1 MAAQVLAEVSERIG
15 RALVGKFNGANKAAT
30 TTTTAAVVAAADN
43 NNNND
48 DSKAMVVDNLKM
60 AQRMEIFPFFPSSY
74 HYGSSCML
82 LRLLPSTISRDKN
95 ICLFLLAAVAAVYD
109 LTAFA
114 VAHGGCC

>member
-48 DSKAMVVDNLKM
+48 DSKATVVDNLKM
-60 AQRMEIFPFFPSSY
+60 AERMEIFPFFPSS
-74 HYGSSCML
+74 SSL
-82 LRLLPSTISRDKN
+82 WQQLH
-95 ICLFLLAAVAAVYD
+95 VAASAPVNY
-109 LTAFA
+109 FK
-114 VAHGGCC
+114 G